1 MVLDLLNLLKFLTK
15 KKRLP
20 GISPWESILNKRNLS
35 FILYYWRGLKRYVD
49 WSHRFKIQPSS
60 NMRQVDMNYLKLR
73 LSNTPSD
80 GIVDVLPDGRIL
92 KYTVDSNGIC
102 QLYYVASKKFFE
114 PKEI

>member
-1 MVLDLLNLLKFLTK
+1 
-15 KKRLP
+15 
-20 GISPWESILNKRNLS
+20 
-35 FILYYWRGLKRYVD
+35 
-49 WSHRFKIQPSS
+49 
-60 NMRQVDMNYLKLR
+60 MNYLKLR

-80 GIVDVLPDGRIL
+80 GIVEVLPDGRIL

>member
-20 GISPWESILNKRNLS
+20 GKNPWESILNKRSLS
-35 FILYYWRGLKRYVD
+35 FILYYWRGLKRCVQPSY
-49 WSHRFKIQPSS
+49 RFKIQPSS
-60 NMRQVDMNYLKLR
+60 KRRKQMNYLKLR

-80 GIVDVLPDGRIL
+80 GIVEVLPDGRIL

-114 PKEI
+114 TKEI